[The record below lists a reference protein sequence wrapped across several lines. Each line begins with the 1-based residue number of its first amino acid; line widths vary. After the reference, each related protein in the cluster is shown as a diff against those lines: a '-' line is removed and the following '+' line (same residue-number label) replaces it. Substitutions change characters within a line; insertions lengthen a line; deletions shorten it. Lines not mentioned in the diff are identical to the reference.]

1 MAWRDSRTFPLG
13 GLGAHASPLPKRWV
27 VEWTFAWIGRKRR
40 LAKDYSQPSG
50 YLVQNPRASKAWVY
64 LGVLRLWVKRLARAA

>member
-40 LAKDYSQPSG
+40 LAKG
-50 YLVQNPRASKAWVY
+50 YEANPGVSEAWVY
-64 LGVLRLWVKRLARAA
+64 LAMLLWLAKRLARAA